1 MYFDICHIYA
11 LPCIKIVPLVLT
23 PLPFAVDVLIVYQIY
38 KGFIYFILKMQNNTS
53 GDASGG
59 QSLHVYIDQ
68 LSELENFLQ
77 SNLTALEVRLRLDMR
92 LKW

>member
-38 KGFIYFILKMQNNTS
+38 KGFIYFILKMQNN
-53 GDASGG
+53 GSGG
-59 QSLHVYIDQ
+59 QASPCLH
-68 LSELENFLQ
+68 
-77 SNLTALEVRLRLDMR
+77 
-92 LKW
+92 